1 MFLIKCQ
8 AVWVCSGLPVPL
20 GKGEH
25 ADPFSVARVRARTSK
40 GITDLLLPLDVLG
53 RTPWRVCRKVT
64 SLNNWIVSICCCDG
78 GFTFLCIFQVVL
90 GYSLDASPELVNQ
103 AYIVNAHVLEISP
116 RGRSFHQIY
125 QNYLKLL
132 LKGFF
137 LIIAIKL
144 EWLGCE
150 ISQNERKIY

>member
-1 MFLIKCQ
+1 MVIFWPHPPSPFADVSNIGMVPMGFLQVLVDKFLIKCQ
-8 AVWVCSGLPVPL
+8 AVWVCNS
-20 GKGEH
+20 
-25 ADPFSVARVRARTSK
+25 
-40 GITDLLLPLDVLG
+40 
-53 RTPWRVCRKVT
+53 WRFCRKVT
-64 SLNNWIVSICCCDG
+64 SLNSWIVSICYCDG
-78 GFTFLCIFQVVL
+78 VFTFLCIFQVVL

-137 LIIAIKL
+137 LIIAIEL
-144 EWLGCE
+144 EWLGWE
-150 ISQNERKIY
+150 ISQNEIKIY

>member
-1 MFLIKCQ
+1 MAFLQKVLEKMNEWRNCVKGTQLFFIAVLRRMAGFSSSFPGFLQVLVDKFLIKCQ
-8 AVWVCSGLPVPL
+8 AVWVCNS
-20 GKGEH
+20 
-25 ADPFSVARVRARTSK
+25 
-40 GITDLLLPLDVLG
+40 
-53 RTPWRVCRKVT
+53 WRFCRKVT
-64 SLNNWIVSICCCDG
+64 SLNSWIVSICCCDG
-78 GFTFLCIFQVVL
+78 VFTFLCIFQVVL

-137 LIIAIKL
+137 LII
-144 EWLGCE
+144 E
-150 ISQNERKIY
+150 